1 MDKQIIA
8 ICEQGSL
15 AGIATDGVLNF
26 FDIPYAE
33 TGGRFRDAKPPGRW
47 SGTRD
52 CTRRG
57 PIFPQL
63 PSRLDFVQGP
73 YTKGVEQSEDAFRL
87 NIFTPSIEGGLITPS
102 IEGGLPVLFWI
113 HGGGFMTG
121 GCALKNYSGAS
132 LAKSGRCVVVA
143 VNYRLG
149 VLGNLYLPGVADGN
163 YSVRDLEAALFWVR
177 RNIQHFSGDPEA
189 IVVAGQ
195 SAGAWYTQLLIG
207 MKSTSEAIRGAVVLS
222 APSVNP
228 LTTDEA
234 IAQAGEFCSL
244 ANISDPAR
252 QLPGLPIDSLLS
264 AQAKLVAS
272 RASYG
277 SIASA
282 AYPMQDG
289 RLPPD
294 LAEAAAHFAPK
305 PLIIGWTREEA
316 GAFLASDPQL
326 LETPGEKVLGKFKEI
341 FGVNGPLRYF
351 RSLKRRLPGTPYS
364 ALVDLVTD
372 KWFKRSSIRAAK
384 LFSRAGGA
392 VYTYQLEYQ
401 SSQPNVGACHCFDI
415 PFWLGNFED
424 SKDGPMLSGLDTE
437 KAAMLSSLMQGY
449 LLNFLH
455 SGDPN
460 SADLPVW
467 EPCRNGQIQTIHFGD
482 YIFCAGQDDFDS
494 HL

>member
-1 MDKQIIA
+1 MDKLQDLHVT
-8 ICEQGSL
+8 CEQGSL
-15 AGIATDGVLNF
+15 AGIANDGVLNF

-33 TGGRFRDAKPPGRW
+33 TGGRFRDAKPPRNW

-52 CTRRG
+52 CTRQG

-73 YTKGVEQSEDAFRL
+73 YAKGLEQSEDAFRL
-87 NIFTPSIEGGLITPS
+87 NIFTPSVKGE
-102 IEGGLPVLFWI
+102 LPVLFWI

-121 GCALKNYSGAS
+121 GGALKNYSGTA

-163 YSVRDLEAALFWVR
+163 YSVRDLEAALFWVKQ
-177 RNIQHFSGDPEA
+177 NIQHFGGDPET

-207 MKSTSEAIRGAVVLS
+207 MKSTSKAIAGAMVFS

-228 LTTDEA
+228 LTTEEA
-234 IAQAGEFCSL
+234 KAQAQEFCAFASV
-244 ANISDPAR
+244 SEPAR
-252 QLPGLPIDSLLS
+252 QLPELPIDALLS

-272 RASYG
+272 RVSYG
-277 SIASA
+277 SIAVGS
-282 AYPMQDG
+282 YPMQDG
-289 RLPPD
+289 ILPPD
-294 LAEAAAHFAPK
+294 LAEAAVHFAPK

-316 GAFLASDPQL
+316 GAFFASDPDL
-326 LETPGEKVLGKFKEI
+326 LETSADKVLGKFKEI
-341 FGVNGPLRYF
+341 YGLNGSLRYF
-351 RSLKRRLPGTPYS
+351 RSLKKRLPGTPFS
-364 ALVDLVTD
+364 ALVDQGTD
-372 KWFKRSSIRAAK
+372 KWFKRNSIRAAK
-384 LFSRAGGA
+384 LLSRAGGP
-392 VYTYQLEYQ
+392 VYTYQLDYQ

-424 SKDGPMLSGLDTE
+424 SKDGPMLSGLD
-437 KAAMLSSLMQGY
+437 KAKADTLSSLMQGY

-455 SGDPN
+455 SGNPN
-460 SADLPVW
+460 SAALPVW
-467 EPCRNGQIQTIHFGD
+467 EPCHNGEIQTIHFGD
-482 YIFCAGQDDFDS
+482 YISCNGEDDFDS
-494 HL
+494 R

>member
-15 AGIATDGVLNF
+15 VGIATDEALNF

-33 TGGRFRDAKPPGRW
+33 TGGRFHDAKSPRKW

-73 YTKGVEQSEDAFRL
+73 YSKGVEQSEDAFRL
-87 NIFTPSIEGGLITPS
+87 NIFTPSIKGK
-102 IEGGLPVLFWI
+102 LPVLFWI

-121 GCALKNYSGAS
+121 GCALKNYSGAA

-149 VLGNLYLPGVADGN
+149 ILGNLYLPGIADGN

-177 RNIQHFSGDPEA
+177 RNIQNFGGDPEA

-207 MKSTSEAIRGAVVLS
+207 MKSTSEAIRGAVVFS
-222 APSVNP
+222 SPSVNP

-234 IAQAGEFCSL
+234 IAQAKEFCAFAS
-244 ANISDPAR
+244 ITDPAR
-252 QLPGLPIDSLLS
+252 QLRELPIDSLLS

-272 RASYG
+272 KASYG
-277 SIASA
+277 SITSA
-282 AYPMQDG
+282 AYPMQNG
-289 RLPPD
+289 ILPPD
-294 LAEAAAHFAPK
+294 LAEAAVHFAPK

-316 GAFLASDPQL
+316 GAFFASDPHL
-326 LETPGEKVLGKFKEI
+326 LKTPGDNVLGKFKEI
-341 FGVNGPLRYF
+341 FGVNGSLLYV
-351 RSLKRRLPGTPYS
+351 RSLKKRLPGTPYS
-364 ALVDLVTD
+364 ALVDLGTD

-384 LFSRAGGA
+384 VFSLAGGP
-392 VYTYQLEYQ
+392 VYTYQLEYP

-424 SKDGPMLSGLDTE
+424 SKDGPMLSGLNMA
-437 KAAMLSSLMQGY
+437 KAGTLSSLMQGY

-455 SGDPN
+455 SGNPN

-467 EPCRNGQIQTIHFGD
+467 ESCRNGEIQTIHFGD
-482 YIFCAGQDDFDS
+482 YISCTGEDDFGD
-494 HL
+494 